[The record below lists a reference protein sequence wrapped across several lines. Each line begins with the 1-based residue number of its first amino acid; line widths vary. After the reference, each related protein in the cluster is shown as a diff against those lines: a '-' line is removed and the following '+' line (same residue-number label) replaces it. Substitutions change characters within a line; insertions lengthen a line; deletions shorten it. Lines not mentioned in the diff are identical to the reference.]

1 MKHFV
6 VLLLSVLSVA
16 VACAQGMAESVG
28 RQYNVAYL
36 DIKAGL
42 PKIMS
47 MISLPTVSDSSGFP
61 PMGADSCA
69 MTATGLSESVA
80 YPSTVMPAGVSVKML
95 SSVFGR
101 PTMKESV

>member
-42 PKIMS
+42 PKNHVNDI
-47 MISLPTVSDSSGFP
+47 F
-61 PMGADSCA
+61 ADSFGFIWIS
-69 MTATGLSESVA
+69 TYGGGLVRYDGYRFERIRNCRQR
-80 YPSTVMPAGVSVKML
+80 YH
-95 SSVFGR
+95 
-101 PTMKESV
+101 